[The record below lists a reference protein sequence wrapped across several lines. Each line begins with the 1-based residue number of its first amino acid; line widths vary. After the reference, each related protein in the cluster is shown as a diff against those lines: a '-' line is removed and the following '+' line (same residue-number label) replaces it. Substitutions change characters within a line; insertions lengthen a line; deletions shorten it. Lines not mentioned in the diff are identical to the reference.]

1 MNIYYL
7 IWVDFIVKVKSI
19 PANKNNWKQ
28 YSMIFMS
35 MAMAL
40 NLCVLISIIQ
50 LHILKHIYYDVS
62 LTIFRGEKL
71 NNFISFF
78 ILYLLAPLVL
88 NYILIFRDDRYKALI
103 AKKKNYNGKLIYTY
117 FFGTLVF
124 SLIYFLFFTPTI

>member
-35 MAMAL
+35 MAL

-62 LTIFRGEKL
+62 ITIFRGEKL

-103 AKKKNYNGKLIYTY
+103 AKKKNYNG
-117 FFGTLVF
+117 
-124 SLIYFLFFTPTI
+124 

>member
-62 LTIFRGEKL
+62 ITIFRGEKL

-103 AKKKNYNGKLIYTY
+103 AKKKNYNG
-117 FFGTLVF
+117 
-124 SLIYFLFFTPTI
+124 